1 MSKEKQFFDILK
13 KYGITEYWC
22 SKEFDPQDE
31 YPGYRVVLPTEN
43 PKPANDLYDLYMP
56 SDPDD
61 RRQILVFQEDRG
73 SEFFNVFTKGLEKR
87 QVL

>member
-22 SKEFDPQDE
+22 SKEFDPKDE
-31 YPGYRVVLPTEN
+31 YPGYKVVIPTN
-43 PKPANDLYDLYMP
+43 DPKPANDIYDLYTP
-56 SDPDD
+56 REEDGGQVIVFKEDKNSD
-61 RRQILVFQEDRG
+61 
-73 SEFFNVFTKGLEKR
+73 FFNVYTKGLERR